1 MAFTSIQEKLPSGR
15 AVGGFAAIRRS
26 LIVVFAVVAVAGAV
40 LAQPVLAADEK
51 PLYDRIGGYKGVA
64 ATVDDLVDNIYANGT
79 LNANPILKRIHDAD
93 ERAAFKLILATWVM
107 ENTGGPKVYFGRNM
121 KDAHAALK
129 LNEREFEVIMNECRN
144 TFYKFNV
151 PEKEFNELMAALY
164 SFKDQ
169 VVSVKAT
176 N

>member
-1 MAFTSIQEKLPSGR
+1 MSQGMTCDAQDR
-15 AVGGFAAIRRS
+15 RRGGPGWTARS
-26 LIVVFAVVAVAGAV
+26 AVAGLLLGAAFV
-40 LAQPVLAADEK
+40 AQPLRAEDK

-64 ATVDDLVDNIYANGT
+64 ATVDDLVDNIYENGT
-79 LNANPILKRIHDAD
+79 LNQNPILKRIHDAN

-107 ENTGGPKVYFGRNM
+107 ENTGGPKVYFGRSM
-121 KDAHAALK
+121 KDAHAPLK
-129 LNEREFEVIMNECRN
+129 LSEREFEVIMNECRN

-151 PEKEFNELMAALY
+151 PEKEFNELMTALY

-169 VVSVKAT
+169 IVTVKVA